1 MPPRFRAAIEPG
13 DAIMQKHDVKLVTL
27 EPMDLL
33 AVSHVGP
40 YMKIGDAFYTLAQWL
55 SERNVRTSGA
65 KMVGIYYDDP
75 NTVEESKLRSK
86 AALHLGQETDV
97 EIIAPVEK
105 FQLRGGEHA
114 MVLHKGPYQGLQQAW
129 MWFYNEGLQK
139 LGRNP
144 DFSVPSFEVYL
155 NTPDEAAPEDLRTE
169 LYIPLA

>member
-1 MPPRFRAAIEPG
+1 
-13 DAIMQKHDVKLVTL
+13 MQDREVKLVTL
-27 EPMDLL
+27 QPMDLL

-40 YMKIGDAFYTLAQWL
+40 YMKISDAFYTLAQWL
-55 SERNVRTSGA
+55 SERNVRTGGS

-97 EIIAPVEK
+97 EIMSPVEK

-114 MVLHKGPYQGLQQAW
+114 MVLHTGPYEGLPQVW
-129 MWFYNEGLQK
+129 MWLYNDGLQK
-139 LGRNP
+139 LGRQP

-155 NTPDEAAPEDLRTE
+155 NTPDEAAPEDLKTE